1 MENDDK
7 TRIIGR
13 PARPVGGNSSE
24 TEDQTRLIN
33 RPAGGA
39 PGASSDT
46 TRLSG
51 GLQGSFSDDRT
62 VILGPPTRRKA
73 KTSDEAQ
80 GEQVVTNHMQDP
92 VVGWLAVVA
101 GPGAGDYVRLGYGMN
116 NIGRSDDQRC
126 RLNFGDENISRQN
139 HGSVTYDPRGRKFY
153 LQHGGGQNLTYLNDA
168 PVLQPVELSGG
179 EMITL
184 GGTTLR
190 FVPLCG
196 AGFDYADIPGG
207 AA

>member
-33 RPAGGA
+33 RPSGGA

-51 GLQGSFSDDRT
+51 GIQGSFSDDRT

-196 AGFDYADIPGG
+196 ANFDYTDIQGG

>member
-13 PARPVGGNSSE
+13 PVRPVGGGSVE
-24 TEDQTRLIN
+24 TDDQTRIIN
-33 RPAGGA
+33 RPATE
-39 PGASSDT
+39 SSPDS
-46 TRLSG
+46 TRLVG
-51 GLQGSFSDDRT
+51 GSQSSSFSDDRT
-62 VILGPPTRRKA
+62 VILGPPTRRKT
-73 KTSDEAQ
+73 KPIDEGGDHPVA
-80 GEQVVTNHMQDP
+80 TDRMNDP

-139 HGSVTYDPRGRKFY
+139 HASVTYDPRGRKFY

-196 AGFDYADIPGG
+196 SGFDYGDIQGG

>member
-1 MENDDK
+1 MTMENDDK

-13 PARPVGGNSSE
+13 PARPAVGGSPE
-24 TEDQTRLIN
+24 ADDQTRIIN
-33 RPAGGA
+33 RPAGES
-39 PGASSDT
+39 PSDS
-46 TRLSG
+46 TRLVG
-51 GLQGSFSDDRT
+51 GSQGSSFSGDRT

-73 KTSDEAQ
+73 TP
-80 GEQVVTNHMQDP
+80 VVEGGDQLANVDRMNDP

-139 HGSVTYDPRGRKFY
+139 HASVTYDPRGRKFY

-168 PVLQPVELSGG
+168 PVLQPIELSGG

-196 AGFDYADIPGG
+196 AGFDYADIQGG

>member
-13 PARPVGGNSSE
+13 PARPAGGGSPE
-24 TEDQTRLIN
+24 ADDQTRIIN
-33 RPAGGA
+33 RPAGES
-39 PGASSDT
+39 SSDS
-46 TRLSG
+46 TRLVG
-51 GLQGSFSDDRT
+51 GAQSSSFSDDRT

-73 KTSDEAQ
+73 TP
-80 GEQVVTNHMQDP
+80 VVEGGDQPAGIDRMNDP

-139 HGSVTYDPRGRKFY
+139 HASVTYDPRGRKFY

-168 PVLQPVELSGG
+168 PVLQPIELSGG

-196 AGFDYADIPGG
+196 AGFDYADIQGG

>member
-39 PGASSDT
+39 GASSDT

-80 GEQVVTNHMQDP
+80 GEQVLTNHMQDP

-168 PVLQPVELSGG
+168 PVLQPVELTGG

-196 AGFDYADIPGG
+196 ATFDYADIQGG

>member
-73 KTSDEAQ
+73 KTSNEAQ

-168 PVLQPVELSGG
+168 PVLQPVELIGG

-196 AGFDYADIPGG
+196 ANFDYTDIQGG

>member
-33 RPAGGA
+33 RPSGGA

-51 GLQGSFSDDRT
+51 GLQVSFSDDRT

-153 LQHGGGQNLTYLNDA
+153 LQHGGGQNLTYLNEA

-196 AGFDYADIPGG
+196 ANFDYADIQGG

>member
-1 MENDDK
+1 MTMENDDK

-13 PARPVGGNSSE
+13 PARPVGGGSPEND
-24 TEDQTRLIN
+24 DQTRIIN
-33 RPAGGA
+33 RPAGG
-39 PGASSDT
+39 SSPDS
-46 TRLSG
+46 TRLVG
-51 GLQGSFSDDRT
+51 GTGGSSFADDRT

-73 KTSDEAQ
+73 KPVDDGGDQ
-80 GEQVVTNHMQDP
+80 PIVTDRMNDP

-139 HGSVTYDPRGRKFY
+139 HASVTYDPRGRKFY

-196 AGFDYADIPGG
+196 ATFDYADIQGG

>member
-13 PARPVGGNSSE
+13 PARPAGGGSPE
-24 TEDQTRLIN
+24 ADDQTRIIN
-33 RPAGGA
+33 RPAGES
-39 PGASSDT
+39 SSDS
-46 TRLSG
+46 TRLVG
-51 GLQGSFSDDRT
+51 GSQSSSFSDDRT

-73 KTSDEAQ
+73 TP
-80 GEQVVTNHMQDP
+80 VVEGGDQPAGIDRMNDP

-139 HGSVTYDPRGRKFY
+139 HASVTYDPRGRKFY

-168 PVLQPVELSGG
+168 PVLQPIELSGG

-196 AGFDYADIPGG
+196 AGFDYADIQGG